1 MAGPL
6 SFAASVAGF
15 ISSASNAQNALRTA
29 LSRSRESVSA
39 QESLRR
45 SDASMTMLKVIYLD
59 LDPGTLA
66 GRIGAAPAT
75 QMHRQIGDIR
85 LAELNISLTYP
96 SDKKLQKEYASDVGE
111 SAERLEKALQR
122 LRDIEQTFMLRRIE
136 AIVLKSE
143 ELQLKRDA
151 ENIKTERAV
160 AEIGQALS
168 LLQSHMATD
177 GRILDK
183 GIQQALTNIGQRMSE
198 ISSLFVEGETS
209 DRTINELRAA
219 IQSTIGRSQGF
230 DRNQV
235 VFPFVIPMQEVE
247 DVVARVILDTGVQ
260 DNWINTNTGTSECDA
275 KLTWYSENQALSRFS
290 CFLVH
295 GDLPCDV
302 ILGSKY
308 ILAIFNRITTSS
320 LMAADVR

>member
-75 QMHRQIGDIR
+75 QMHRQIGEIR
-85 LAELNISLTYP
+85 LAELNISL
-96 SDKKLQKEYASDVGE
+96 DKKLQKEYASHVGE

-151 ENIKTERAV
+151 ENTKTEQAV

-198 ISSLFVEGETS
+198 ISLLFVEGETS
-209 DRTINELRAA
+209 DRTIDELRAA

-260 DNWINTNTGTSECDA
+260 DNWINTNTGTSE
-275 KLTWYSENQALSRFS
+275 WS
-290 CFLVH
+290 V
-295 GDLPCDV
+295 
-302 ILGSKY
+302 
-308 ILAIFNRITTSS
+308 FNRITTSS